1 MNELVFKELNLN
13 LDIKVCTIGG
23 EEINLT
29 RNEFNL
35 LEFLIKNKNKIHSR
49 QEILNNVWDSK
60 VSLRTVDTTMSRLRK
75 KMKNLGKYL
84 VTNIERP
91 IEIPPCG
98 SSAIPKYLVTLGS
111 ALPNLPP
118 AQTPLILPMPLANT

>member
-13 LDIKVCTIGG
+13 LDIKVCTIEG

-84 VTNIERP
+84 VTRLGFGYGILEGRFCHNLHNKSTCSKNSKYNIIHKMTCEF
-91 IEIPPCG
+91 
-98 SSAIPKYLVTLGS
+98 
-111 ALPNLPP
+111 N
-118 AQTPLILPMPLANT
+118 N

>member
-35 LEFLIKNKNKIHSR
+35 LEFLIKNKIHSR

-75 KMKNLGKYL
+75 KKMKNLGKYL
-84 VTNIERP
+84 ITRS
-91 IEIPPCG
+91 G
-98 SSAIPKYLVTLGS
+98 FGYG
-111 ALPNLPP
+111 
-118 AQTPLILPMPLANT
+118 ILE